1 MKYKI
6 LLLLLLT
13 SVSIYLVF
21 QHVYQDHKNI
31 AYQDA
36 KHRITSDLL
45 LYHYSEK
52 PDLANDLYLN
62 QILELKGVVK
72 SVADDLIILHPG
84 VVCKLDNDFHPN
96 NIKSM
101 DSVVIKARCI
111 GFDDLFGEVKM
122 DKTIINRQ

>member
-13 SVSIYLVF
+13 SSSIYLVF
-21 QHVYQDHKNI
+21 QYVYQDHKNI
-31 AYQDA
+31 AHQDA
-36 KHRITSDLL
+36 KHQITSDLL
-45 LYHYSEK
+45 LYHYSENS
-52 PDLANDLYLN
+52 DLANDLYLN

-72 SVADDLIILHPG
+72 SVADDFIILHPG
-84 VVCKLDNDFHPN
+84 VVCMLGNNFQPN

-122 DKTIINRQ
+122 DKTVINKQ